1 VPSVEGPPPATSRFG
16 PRPSRA
22 IPAPRPARL
31 AGAVLVALALGAGLA
46 RAPSVNGAAS
56 VASLQSQAA
65 TLSAELIEA
74 QLRVDGVAQQYE
86 VAETD
91 VAHDVAAIAT
101 TEHQVTQDAGR
112 VAVDHAQ
119 LLREALS
126 SYVNSGVADGL
137 SQLFSTNANAI
148 PAQRAY
154 EQIVIGD
161 TTTTIDRL
169 HTAEVLLHQ
178 TEGALHQQ
186 EAKDHATEAQEAVLT
201 SEAQSSADQLAAE
214 QAQVTTQ
221 LAAAIAQQRASVGAS
236 AAAARAAAPS
246 RAPSGASSGAP
257 AGAPSGGGAVPQQA
271 ASDPALPPFLQ
282 CVLQRESGGD
292 YSAVSPD
299 GLYRGGFQFAQGTW
313 NEAANLAGLPGLVG
327 ELPNLATKADQ
338 DTLAVAL
345 YNADG
350 KQPWLDGC

>member
-1 VPSVEGPPPATSRFG
+1 MPSVEGPPPATSASG
-16 PRPSRA
+16 S
-22 IPAPRPARL
+22 RPARTGPGRRRGRL
-31 AGAVLVALALGAGLA
+31 AGAALVVVALAAGLA
-46 RAPSVNGAAS
+46 GAPEAGAAS

-86 VAETD
+86 VAESD
-91 VAHDVAAIAT
+91 VAHDEAAIAT
-101 TEHQVTQDAGR
+101 TEHQVTQDTGR
-112 VAVDHAQ
+112 VALDHAQ

-137 SQLFSTNANAI
+137 SQLFSTNPDAI

-169 HTAEVLLHQ
+169 HTAEVVLRATQ
-178 TEGALHQQ
+178 GALEQQ
-186 EAKDHATEAQEAVLT
+186 EARDHASEAKEALLT

-221 LAAAIAQQRASVGAS
+221 LAAAIAEQRASIAAS
-236 AAAARAAAPS
+236 AAAARGAAP
-246 RAPSGASSGAP
+246 SSGAP
-257 AGAPSGGGAVPQQA
+257 SSGGGAVPQEA
-271 ASDPALPPFLQ
+271 ATDPPLPPFLQ
-282 CVLQRESGGD
+282 CVLRVESGGN
-292 YSAVSPD
+292 YGAVSPN

-327 ELPNLATKADQ
+327 VLPNLASKADQ
-338 DTLAVAL
+338 DTLAIAL
-345 YNADG
+345 YDADG
-350 KQPWLDGC
+350 KQPLLDGC

>member
-1 VPSVEGPPPATSRFG
+1 M
-16 PRPSRA
+16 
-22 IPAPRPARL
+22 
-31 AGAVLVALALGAGLA
+31 ALGAGWA
-46 RAPSVNGAAS
+46 AAPAAAGAAS

-86 VAETD
+86 VAEND
-91 VAHDVAAIAT
+91 VAHDEAAIAAT
-101 TEHQVTQDAGR
+101 QHQVTQDAGR
-112 VAVDHAQ
+112 VALDHTQ

-137 SQLFSTNANAI
+137 SQLFSTDPDAI

-169 HTAEVLLHQ
+169 HTAEVVLRA

-186 EAKDHATEAQEAVLT
+186 EARDHATEARAAQLT
-201 SEAQSSADQLAAE
+201 SEAQTSANQLAAE

-221 LAAAIAQQRASVGAS
+221 LAAAIAQQRASI
-236 AAAARAAAPS
+236 AARASATRSNAPAPS
-246 RAPSGASSGAP
+246 PSA
-257 AGAPSGGGAVPQQA
+257 APSGGGAPPQQA
-271 ASDPALPPFLQ
+271 AGDPSLPPFLQ
-282 CVLQRESGGD
+282 CVLHVESGGD
-292 YSAVSPD
+292 YGAVSPD

-313 NEAANLAGLPGLVG
+313 NEAANLAGLPALVG
-327 ELPNLATKADQ
+327 VLPNLASKADQ

>member
-1 VPSVEGPPPATSRFG
+1 MPSVEGPPPATSGFA
-16 PRPSRA
+16 S
-22 IPAPRPARL
+22 RPARAATGYRPGRL
-31 AGAVLVALALGAGLA
+31 AGVALVALALGAGLA
-46 RAPSVNGAAS
+46 VAPAAAGGAS

-86 VAETD
+86 VAESD
-91 VAHDVAAIAT
+91 VAHDEAAIAA
-101 TEHQVTQDAGR
+101 TEHQVTKDAGR
-112 VAVDHAQ
+112 VAVDHAH
-119 LLREALS
+119 LLREARS

-137 SQLFSTNANAI
+137 SQLFSTDPNAI

-154 EQIVIGD
+154 ESIVIGD

-169 HTAEVLLHQ
+169 HTAEVVLRS

-186 EAKDHATEAQEAVLT
+186 EAKDHATEAQEAQLT

-221 LAAAIAQQRASVGAS
+221 LAAAIASQRASVAAS

-246 RAPSGASSGAP
+246 GAPSGAPS
-257 AGAPSGGGAVPQQA
+257 SGGGAVPQQA

-282 CVLQRESGGD
+282 CVLRVESGGD
-292 YSAVSPD
+292 YGAVSPN
-299 GLYRGGFQFAQGTW
+299 GLYRGGFQFAHGTW
-313 NEAANLAGLPGLVG
+313 NEAAMLAGLPGLVG

-338 DTLAVAL
+338 DTLAIAL